1 MNKIV
6 LIICITLVI
15 ILLIYWIMPI
25 EKMKAVNEAL
35 KSLLQVFLITQVAE
49 IIRKKSKSSM
59 D

>member
-1 MNKIV
+1 
-6 LIICITLVI
+6 
-15 ILLIYWIMPI
+15 MPI

>member
-1 MNKIV
+1 MDKIV

-25 EKMKAVNEAL
+25 EKMKAVNGAL
-35 KSLLQVFLITQVAE
+35 KSLLQVFPITQVAE
-49 IIRKKSKSSM
+49 IIERKSKSSM